1 MASHDRVVTKTTG
14 FERLCV
20 SLERLGARFGVSA
33 EGERAISGR
42 RIRDGTSAIDA
53 LRRSRLEELRSSL
66 GLSDIRMKPETV
78 LAAGKAL
85 SILTL
90 LTSIPLLLFIL
101 ASVGVAYAAL
111 LMLTATV
118 ASVLAREILI
128 SHPAR
133 SAAKAADDV
142 LSDSSETT
150 NLMIMSLRHE
160 HSVSRAIAFASAG
173 EGRFKRELK
182 ACAWGVIMGKYAS
195 FEEALMTLGQKWS
208 RFSGDLKASLNA
220 MVTASREATEDGR
233 RRALDRA
240 NTAMISGAKRRIEE
254 YALSLSMPS
263 MLIFGLG
270 ILLPL
275 MVGSFMPML
284 SWNIWSVEG
293 LNPGQGTRDDGQ
305 TNTEMVFVMNVL
317 FPSIAALV
325 AMNAVSGHPFN
336 TRAGASSL
344 FSKGATI
351 CLAVAVA
358 SGVVSTVAGAWLF
371 SGSALSFWTLFSFLV
386 PAAAWLMLV
395 GRGTRK
401 GPDRAESGYE
411 DVLFKT
417 GARMLEG
424 ENFESSLLRACGD
437 SPGRLSAPI
446 RELSFG
452 VAVVGLENA
461 SSGHEGYG
469 FGVMNALSGIRITK
483 QAATKDELAA
493 GILAMDLAAYLKD
506 LRDIEAALKNKLRP
520 TMSMMKTTALVLAPI
535 VLGVT
540 YAIYLSLASMIG
552 GQGRDVGAGVFFLVL
567 GVFLAEMDAI
577 VVYFMLGIEGEKDP
591 GSMAFTLGS
600 YLLVSES
607 AFAVTALVASV

>member
-1 MASHDRVVTKTTG
+1 
-14 FERLCV
+14 
-20 SLERLGARFGVSA
+20 
-33 EGERAISGR
+33 
-42 RIRDGTSAIDA
+42 
-53 LRRSRLEELRSSL
+53 
-66 GLSDIRMKPETV
+66 MKPETV
-78 LAAGKAL
+78 LAAGKVL

-90 LTSIPLLLFIL
+90 LTSIPILLFIL
-101 ASVGVAYAAL
+101 ASVGVAFAASG
-111 LMLTATV
+111 MLTATV
-118 ASVLAREILI
+118 ASVLAREILV

-133 SAAKAADDV
+133 TSAKAADDV

-160 HSVSRAIAFASAG
+160 HSVSRAIAFASSG

-240 NTAMISGAKRRIEE
+240 NEAMISGAKRRIEE

-275 MVGSFMPML
+275 MVGSFMPMI

-305 TNTEMVFVMNVL
+305 TDAQMVFVMNIL

-336 TRAGASSL
+336 ARAGARTL
-344 FSKGATI
+344 FSKGATVG
-351 CLAVAVA
+351 LGVAVA
-358 SGVVSTVAGAWLF
+358 SGVASAVVGAWLL
-371 SGSALSFWTLFSFLV
+371 SGSPQSIWMLFSFLV
-386 PAAAWLMLV
+386 PAAAWLILF
-395 GRGTRK
+395 GRIARK
-401 GPDRAESGYE
+401 APNRPEIGYE
-411 DVLFKT
+411 DVLFKM

-424 ENFESSLLRACGD
+424 ENFESSLLRACED
-437 SPGRLSAPI
+437 SQGRLSGPM

-452 VAVVGLENA
+452 VAAVGLENT
-461 SSGHEGYG
+461 SYDHEEHG
-469 FGVMNALSGIRITK
+469 FGVMNALRGIRITK

-493 GILAMDLAAYLKD
+493 GMLAMDLAAYLKD
-506 LRDIEAALKNKLRP
+506 LRDIEVALKNRLRP

-552 GQGRDVGAGVFFLVL
+552 GQGQDAGAGGFFLVL

-600 YLLVSES
+600 YLLVSET
-607 AFAVTALVASV
+607 AFAATALVSSV